1 MVAGLA
7 FLATA
12 IATVFA
18 QATGVRYSRTKA
30 PHQAV
35 WTFALALFALASA
48 ALAVGVSTGWDEGTF
63 KVFYLLGAVLNVP
76 WLALGTIYLLFG
88 TAVGG
93 HVRTGL
99 IFFSGLATGAILIAP
114 LNGTIDPTGPIPVG
128 KDVFDAFP
136 RALAGIG
143 SGVGAVVLFGGAV
156 WSAVTLLRASRRP
169 GGTEVPRAKALAGG
183 NALIALGT
191 LVLSSG
197 GLVQGVIGHDEA
209 FALSLA
215 LGISVVYAGFV
226 VASGVSRPSAR
237 RTTLPANVRGNV
249 STTSTR
255 VGSL

>member
-18 QATGVRYSRTKA
+18 QATGVRYARTKA
-30 PHQAV
+30 PHQAA
-35 WTFALALFALASA
+35 WTFALASA
-48 ALAVGVSTGWDEGTF
+48 ALATGASTGWDKGTF
-63 KVFYLLGAVLNVP
+63 RAFYLLGAVVNVP

-88 TAVGG
+88 NAVGG

-99 IFFSGLATGAILIAP
+99 IFFTGLATGAILVAP
-114 LNGTIDPTGPIPVG
+114 MHGTIDPTGPIPVG
-128 KDVFDAFP
+128 KDVFGAFP

-143 SGVGAVVLFGGAV
+143 SGLGAVVVFVGAV
-156 WSAVTLLRASRRP
+156 WSAVTLLRAQRRP
-169 GGTEVPRAKALAGG
+169 GGTEVPRARALAGG

-191 LVLSSG
+191 LILSSG

-215 LGISVVYAGFV
+215 IGISVIYAGFV
-226 VASGVSRPSAR
+226 VASGVTRPSAR
-237 RTTLPANVRGNV
+237 RTTLPASVRGSV